1 MIGLQFSALK
11 TQLGPLLN
19 NIVCYDCMRPSRR

>member
-19 NIVCYDCMRPSRR
+19 NIVAMTLCARSRR